1 LELEMP
7 KMIPGPFR
15 IGITLTKLLLYVVI
29 VVVFVGAIYAIM
41 QRKEAELVTEFQAL
55 KQVDPLPKARKLAA
69 EGQYCEALEY
79 LGHFLEYD
87 YVRRDPAAIMLY
99 NEIEAK
105 RDSYL
110 FRGKDIISGLW
121 SGKGACPEALIS
133 ATVSDFL
140 VIGDVRDLVWG
151 TINKIRGQEADNFTM
166 ALAGVGVVL
175 TGATLVA
182 TPATAGGAA
191 PAGVSAKVTLS
202 LLKLAKR
209 LGKLPKSLQKALVR
223 IFKVS
228 IKTKS
233 IKALK
238 PISRSVYK
246 VAYTRGIKIPDFLA
260 MVSKSKKIS
269 DLKFMEKVASTYGK
283 YTGKFLKLAGD
294 TPVEVVRKFGKS
306 RYAVRA
312 VNTSIQYGPEGSK
325 LLMKTGPR
333 KFLKYVTAVKFSA
346 RTTRV
351 IWKQR
356 IDKALVKLMKFL
368 PESYVIIIAILTGLG
383 AIGFPANGVRK
394 IVKRRRQKQVMR
406 A

>member
-1 LELEMP
+1 
-7 KMIPGPFR
+7 
-15 IGITLTKLLLYVVI
+15 
-29 VVVFVGAIYAIM
+29 
-41 QRKEAELVTEFQAL
+41 
-55 KQVDPLPKARKLAA
+55 
-69 EGQYCEALEY
+69 
-79 LGHFLEYD
+79 
-87 YVRRDPAAIMLY
+87 
-99 NEIEAK
+99 
-105 RDSYL
+105 
-110 FRGKDIISGLW
+110 
-121 SGKGACPEALIS
+121 
-133 ATVSDFL
+133 VSDFL

-175 TGATLVA
+175 TGATVVA

-202 LLKLAKR
+202 LLKIAKR
-209 LGKLPKSLQKALVR
+209 LGKLPKTLQKSLIR

-233 IKALK
+233 IKPLK
-238 PISRSVYK
+238 PLSRSVYRIANTK
-246 VAYTRGIKIPDFLA
+246 GIKIPDFLA
-260 MVSKSKKIS
+260 VVSKSQKLS

-294 TPVEVVRKFGKS
+294 TPVDVVRKFGKS

-333 KFLKYVTAVKFSA
+333 KFLKYVKMSKYSA

-356 IDKALVKLMKFL
+356 IDKALVKLMKLL
-368 PESYVIIIAILTGLG
+368 PETYVIIIAILTGLG
-383 AIGFPANGVRK
+383 AIGYPANGVRK
-394 IVKRRRQKQVMR
+394 IVKRRRQQRTMT